1 MYLYFGKDGKLK
13 TKINHDAPPRQGGD
27 LNVTVCLDMD
37 FWDNKEKWGVDGDKY
52 WVKTASIISASGV
65 LGYPQIA
72 TEGQIEVFSKLYNSE
87 IVYDL
92 VPGASYLMYKFR
104 FSAEE
109 VTKIPGQISF
119 DLSMQNISF
128 SDNKYVRIGTR
139 SEFIKMVENPG
150 NGENC
155 ISRELNDLTGKI
167 SSVVYKKGNGTQA
180 FSDLSPV
187 SENKYQV
194 GTYQIRI
201 EKSLTNNDE
210 GFVFVQ
216 QDKNPDEYTYGEV
229 SIWMWAKAT
238 GADTTLGWIQ
248 LPQYST
254 TDTIPTG
261 GTFAFGVTD
270 ITIERTVGYARALID
285 KEIGIKYQDIMDEF
299 KRVYSKI
306 AIAGTKPDWN
316 VGENT
321 SPAYIYNKPNIK
333 TVIVGDIDAIRETGI
348 YIVKNSTIA
357 PSPISGDY
365 VLFHY
370 SDSQD
375 HHIQLVFEN
384 QNITWFRSL
393 PSGGIGF
400 GDWIK
405 REIREVLK
413 FTGAPDSSTPGIVGQ
428 FYFDSSSK
436 YLYYCVSAINNVY
449 TWERLVNLTYF
460 DSEKKSII
468 EQINALK
475 NKDEAINGQIAN
487 LETSINNL
495 SSDITTITSGL
506 NEKFDKTGGTI
517 YGDVTVTGIVLSN
530 EGISTK
536 SNVSADGSIEG
547 KDLTVHN
554 NAVIE
559 GNATIVGSLTVQG
572 AVTSV
577 ETQNVSI
584 KDQLFEIAKGDK
596 GDIGLNSP
604 AGFYVSN
611 YDGNGNNLAIVFD
624 KTGTAYVGDVSI
636 GENGLISDT
645 SHLQPFATRQTTEI
659 QDKSILQWDQQ
670 SNSLK
675 DSGKTIDDFIEKQ
688 ENNTGYNCLYGQDVN
703 NNVELVRMSQNKDQN
718 TVPLRTERGTLKG
731 VNAEENDEFVTLQQ
745 LNDSERG
752 LFEQVDF
759 LEDKINETIA
769 VNPGKTYILIIGD
782 SVTFTVRN
790 DGVYSVDMGD
800 GTIYSNIS
808 NVTKT
813 HNYTRKGSAHII
825 TVSGVGTNGDFGF
838 SLGEDQNLAFR
849 SIHFGEGIKKITNF
863 LVSTPVDVCILPKTI
878 TDVLS
883 DNFTDGNATLKYAKS
898 VYCLSETPFT
908 ISKNVFANSLRIFVK
923 RDSLDQYKQA
933 WYQHLPA
940 SIIVSEVD
948 SSDLVNEIVQTTG
961 QSTTDVMS
969 QKATTDEIA
978 TLKSDLVDLDESLFS
993 KEVIESKNYF
1003 DLSKITIGKY
1013 VNDMG
1018 KLQPNSAYNSSGY
1031 MSVKAG
1037 ETYTFQYGGLTAAG
1051 RGTYV
1056 INQIAGYDK
1065 NKQFVAGSYKTY
1077 HNSYTVPD
1085 GVAYVRASLDAG
1097 NMTIEKNL
1105 AFVKGTTVIDYAEY
1119 SEYVTVKHFNQ
1130 SLIKRDIKNGI
1141 IYDFSINNN
1150 DFESDIEFQHMCA
1163 NSISFRADIT
1173 TFNEIRIGKGYQSY
1187 LGATLGI
1194 DNTNIYVYEGANT
1207 NPYITEPHGLT
1218 FKDYISL
1225 VISCDYG
1232 NVASV
1237 TIYTN
1242 GGKFTRQYFA
1252 WDARKGKFFV
1262 KSIGTN
1268 VLTNC
1273 SLGYYCYALEK
1284 PTWMYGDSYLTN
1296 AQGVTDRWTSYL
1308 IGGKH
1313 TNYLLNGYSGRGSI
1327 IALESLKNDL
1337 RLGTPKRIIWCLGMN
1352 NHDSDTDINTDWKT
1366 CVEELIEICKKKNI
1380 ELILATIPNV
1390 PTINNS
1396 FKNEYVRNSGYR
1408 YIDFATSVGASNDT
1422 TWYDDMLSSD
1432 GVHPSIQGAIALYG
1446 QAVADVPELLS

>member
-37 FWDNKEKWGVDGDKY
+37 FWDDKERWGVDGDKY
-52 WVKTASIISASGV
+52 WVKTARIKSASGV

-109 VTKIPGQISF
+109 VTKIPGQINF
-119 DLSMQNISF
+119 ELSMQNISF

-187 SENKYQV
+187 SGYQV
-194 GTYQIRI
+194 GTYQERMD
-201 EKSLTNNDE
+201 KSETATE

-254 TDTIPTG
+254 TDIIPTD

-333 TVIVGDIDAIRETGI
+333 TVLVDDIGSIRETGV
-348 YIVKNSTIA
+348 YIVKNSTG
-357 PSPISGDY
+357 SFPIYGDY
-365 VLFHY
+365 VLLHY
-370 SDSQD
+370 ADSNGN
-375 HHIQLVFEN
+375 HIQLVFEN

-393 PSGGIGF
+393 PSGGKGF
-400 GDWIK
+400 GLWES
-405 REIREVLK
+405 REIREALK
-413 FTGAPDSSTPGIVGQ
+413 WSGAPDSSTPGIVGQ
-428 FYFDSSSK
+428 FYFDLSSK

-475 NKDEAINGQIAN
+475 NKDETINGQIAN

-577 ETQNVSI
+577 ETTNVSI

-596 GDIGLNSP
+596 GNIGLNSP

-611 YDGNGNNLAIVFD
+611 YDGQGNNLAIVFD

-675 DSGKTIDDFIEKQ
+675 DSGKTIDDFVEKK

-718 TVPLRTERGTLKG
+718 TVPLRTEGGRLKG
-731 VNAEENDEFVTLQQ
+731 GQAKENDEFVTLQQ
-745 LNDSERG
+745 LDDSESR
-752 LFEQVDF
+752 LSEQVDF

-769 VNPGKTYILIIGD
+769 VNPGKTYILIVGD

-790 DGVYSVDMGD
+790 DAKYSVDMGD
-800 GTIYSNIS
+800 GTIYANIS

-961 QSTTDVMS
+961 QSTTAVMS
-969 QKATTDEIA
+969 QKSITDEITA
-978 TLKSDLVDLDESLFS
+978 LKSDLVDV
-993 KEVIESKNYF
+993 EVLRTVNFLTSNSGFISAGGVYNSSSNF
-1003 DLSKITIGKY
+1003 KITEPFEVKKGEKIKLTASGYNTSVSMITQWINDDYHPLVVCRSSNEEEYEYVAESDMEIILSYNSLLEYSSVIVRPIVSYVDSECKKLDDKIEAEKNKTIDVDFTGDEFGYYNPWGTFYDAPNFKHTKPFILYEGETVTLVASEYNDSISAIARYNGGVVTSLVRSTQTEETTYSYTAEEDMYIILCYNFLVNHYAKIKMTAKSQLKRSGVDFDELPNYSMMFESMCGIGDSLMSGALSY
-1013 VNDMG
+1013 RDSQG
-1018 KLQPNSAYNSSGY
+1018 KLQGKDIYGNSWLSTIARENGATRKHLSSGGKTTKAWITSYADELMSDPVYSAYFIGLGTNDAYFKEYELGTINDDKGTDTFVGYYKDVIERVRAKAPNSAIFCLSLYSN
-1031 MSVKAG
+1031 A
-1037 ETYTFQYGGLTAAG
+1037 T
-1051 RGTYV
+1051 
-1056 INQIAGYDK
+1056 GYDAYSNMIEQITK
-1065 NKQFVAGSYKTY
+1065 LYSGVFFVDFINKSDVIIETDGYSSAGHFT
-1077 HNSYTVPD
+1077 TL
-1085 GVAYVRASLDAG
+1085 GYVRVA
-1097 NMTIEKNL
+1097 KN
-1105 AFVKGTTVIDYAEY
+1105 
-1119 SEYVTVKHFNQ
+1119 
-1130 SLIKRDIKNGI
+1130 IKKIVNDVIKNNMS
-1141 IYDFSINNN
+1141 Y
-1150 DFESDIEFQHMCA
+1150 
-1163 NSISFRADIT
+1163 
-1173 TFNEIRIGKGYQSY
+1173 FNMY
-1187 LGATLGI
+1187 AW
-1194 DNTNIYVYEGANT
+1194 DNT
-1207 NPYITEPHGLT
+1207 
-1218 FKDYISL
+1218 S
-1225 VISCDYG
+1225 
-1232 NVASV
+1232 
-1237 TIYTN
+1237 
-1242 GGKFTRQYFA
+1242 
-1252 WDARKGKFFV
+1252 
-1262 KSIGTN
+1262 
-1268 VLTNC
+1268 
-1273 SLGYYCYALEK
+1273 
-1284 PTWMYGDSYLTN
+1284 
-1296 AQGVTDRWTSYL
+1296 
-1308 IGGKH
+1308 
-1313 TNYLLNGYSGRGSI
+1313 
-1327 IALESLKNDL
+1327 
-1337 RLGTPKRIIWCLGMN
+1337 
-1352 NHDSDTDINTDWKT
+1352 
-1366 CVEELIEICKKKNI
+1366 
-1380 ELILATIPNV
+1380 
-1390 PTINNS
+1390 
-1396 FKNEYVRNSGYR
+1396 
-1408 YIDFATSVGASNDT
+1408 SNR
-1422 TWYDDMLSSD
+1422 
-1432 GVHPSIQGAIALYG
+1432 
-1446 QAVADVPELLS
+1446 